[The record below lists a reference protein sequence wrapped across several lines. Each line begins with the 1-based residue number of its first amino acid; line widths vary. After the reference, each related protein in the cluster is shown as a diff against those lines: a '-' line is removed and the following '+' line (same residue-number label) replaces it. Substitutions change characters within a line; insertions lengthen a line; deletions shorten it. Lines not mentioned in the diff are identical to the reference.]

1 MRRALLGRGD
11 SHDGIRPAHHG
22 LLVVMVL
29 LAGVVGANAQAA
41 PAMTAAERDV
51 RGVIAAYNADYARND
66 LEAYFRAFAPDLT
79 QWFPQGRVDLPSYR
93 ASWSKYIGAGNKVE
107 AAEVRDLR
115 VQVGPSADSAVATYV
130 LRVTTRSAKGE
141 VSTEDNQETDVLF
154 KRGGAWSIVHVNY
167 APSRV
172 QPGKS
177 GQ

>member
-1 MRRALLGRGD
+1 MRLALTLVLDLAHLASAAAQSGD
-11 SHDGIRPAHHG
+11 
-22 LLVVMVL
+22 
-29 LAGVVGANAQAA
+29 AA
-41 PAMTAAERDV
+41 AAERDV
-51 RGVIAAYNADYARND
+51 RAVIAAYNADYARND
-66 LEAYFRAFAPDLT
+66 LDAYFRAFAPDLT

-93 ASWSKYIGAGNKVE
+93 ASWTKYIGAGNKVE

-115 VQVGPSADSAVATYV
+115 VQVGPSGDSAVATYV

-154 KRGGAWSIVHVNY
+154 KRGGAWRIVHVNY

-172 QPGKS
+172 QPAKP

>member
-1 MRRALLGRGD
+1 MRCALWL
-11 SHDGIRPAHHG
+11 
-22 LLVVMVL
+22 VMVL
-29 LAGVVGANAQAA
+29 VGAVVGAQAQAPA
-41 PAMTAAERDV
+41 AMTQAEREV
-51 RGVIAAYNADYARND
+51 RAFIAAYNADYARND

-93 ASWSKYIGAGNKVE
+93 ASWTKYIGAGNKVE

-115 VQVGPSADSAVATYV
+115 VQLGPSADSAIATYV

-154 KRGGAWSIVHVNY
+154 KRSGTWTIVHVNY

-177 GQ
+177 GQCP